1 MCAFSHII
9 IIHKTK
15 QKIQFLGTYIFQLAI
30 SLKSLNLLF
39 LQTLYFTLTDVGES
53 CDNDTKKALK
63 SVLII
68 SEDRQTFRLFTF
80 YHRPK

>member
-39 LQTLYFTLTDVGES
+39 LQTLYFTLTDVLGKVAI
-53 CDNDTKKALK
+53 TIPKK
-63 SVLII
+63 
-68 SEDRQTFRLFTF
+68 
-80 YHRPK
+80 H